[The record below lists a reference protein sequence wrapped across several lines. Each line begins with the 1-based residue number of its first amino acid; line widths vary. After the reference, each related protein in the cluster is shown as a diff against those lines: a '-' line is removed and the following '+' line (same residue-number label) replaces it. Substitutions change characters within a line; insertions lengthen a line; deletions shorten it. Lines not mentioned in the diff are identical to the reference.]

1 MRMRLEGGTVRAG
14 CAALLLGVTVLTA
27 VPPTRAGERVDLA
40 AAAVHRSPVAPA
52 VAGAPAAAP
61 RPGRRDGHGRSR
73 QDRPL
78 ARAHANRVVGN
89 PMIADI
95 TVQKHGILVVT
106 GKAYG
111 VTDLIALDG
120 AGAMLAESLISVQAA
135 SESVVTVQGGLSANP
150 SRARRTASRPC
161 TSATP
166 TNISPNFK
174 VRRNSA
180 TASRPSR
187 AARRADPA
195 PPSRRPPASAR
206 LDERLMAGGFSQ
218 IRP

>member
-27 VPPTRAGERVDLA
+27 VPPARAGERVDLA

-61 RPGRRDGHGRSR
+61 GRDAVTVTV
-73 QDRPL
+73 D
-78 ARAHANRVVGN
+78 HAKIVRLPERTQTLVVGN

-111 VTDLIALDG
+111 VTNLIALDG

-135 SESVVTVQGGLSANP
+135 SESVVTVQRGLERESYSCTPNCQPSLHLGDANKYF
-150 SRARRTASRPC
+150 SELQGQAEQ
-161 TSATP
+161 
-166 TNISPNFK
+166 
-174 VRRNSA
+174 RNSLA
-180 TASRPSR
+180 TQPGGT
-187 AARRADPA
+187 AR
-195 PPSRRPPASAR
+195 
-206 LDERLMAGGFSQ
+206 
-218 IRP
+218 

>member
-61 RPGRRDGHGRSR
+61 GRDAVTVTV
-73 QDRPL
+73 D
-78 ARAHANRVVGN
+78 HAKIVRLPERTQTVVVGN

-111 VTDLIALDG
+111 VTNLIALDG

-135 SESVVTVQGGLSANP
+135 SESVVTVQRGLERESYSCTPNCQP
-150 SRARRTASRPC
+150 SLPPGDAKKF
-161 TSATP
+161 
-166 TNISPNFK
+166 SPELK
-174 VRRNSA
+174 GQAGQRNSLA
-180 TASRPSR
+180 PQWGG
-187 AARRADPA
+187 AARCPRPA
-195 PPSRRPPASAR
+195 IEAASGVGPS
-206 LDERLMAGGFSQ
+206 
-218 IRP
+218 